1 MNRMEEIEARLSEIA
16 AELDTDGS
24 DIDSLEKEVR
34 SLKEEKKKIE
44 VEAQKRNQLKAE
56 VAAGTA
62 GETVR
67 RFAPDVNTP
76 KHYDANSPEYRTAW
90 LKNLAVDA
98 KGNRIFGDMTK
109 EERAA
114 FTFTTANTG
123 EVVPT
128 EILNRIVTLIDN
140 DSPIYDDSYKTN
152 FRYGFSVPRLTE
164 IAAGDAKNV
173 AEGTANDDEQDNFDS
188 IDLPGV
194 EIKKHI
200 VMSRKMQFQSIQA
213 FEDWIV
219 THLAE
224 RIRVAKETYII
235 GQLAKSGTV
244 GIDADNI
251 ISAAAC
257 SDTEIRKALGLLR
270 GSGTRVLYANSNF
283 IWNTL
288 AGLETTEGDKL
299 FIPSAMNDPLVE
311 GRIYGTLIKRD
322 SNIPDDTFY
331 VGYPNKILSNEF
343 ILFDVTPQIE
353 AKTLNR
359 IFVGYSL
366 FDAGLEDPK
375 AFVKWT
381 KTGG

>member
-1 MNRMEEIEARLSEIA
+1 MERMKEIEARLSEIS
-16 AELDTDGS
+16 AELENDGA
-24 DIDSLEKEVR
+24 DIDALELEVR
-34 SLKEEKKKIE
+34 NLKTEKAEIE
-44 VEAQKRNQLKAE
+44 KAEKRNRVKDAVSQ
-56 VAAGTA
+56 GSA
-62 GETVR
+62 GEVVK
-67 RFAPDVNTP
+67 RFHSDMGTE
-76 KHYDANSPEYRTAW
+76 KRYDASSPEYRSAW

-98 KGNRIFGDMTK
+98 KGNKIFGDMTK

-123 EVVPT
+123 EVGPT

-152 FRYGFSVPRLTE
+152 FRYGFSVPRLTD

-173 AEGTANDDEQDNFDS
+173 SEGAANDDEQDNFDS

-213 FEDWIV
+213 FEDWV
-219 THLAE
+219 VSHLAE

-235 GQLAKSGTV
+235 GQLGKSGTV
-244 GIDADNI
+244 GIDSGNI
-251 ISAAAC
+251 ISAASCTDA
-257 SDTEIRKALGLLR
+257 EIRKALGLLR

-311 GRIYGTLIKRD
+311 GRLYGTLIKRD

-331 VGYPNKILSNEF
+331 VGYPQKILSNEF

-353 AKTLNR
+353 SKTLNR

-375 AFVKWT
+375 AFVKWS
-381 KTGG
+381 KSGG

>member
-1 MNRMEEIEARLSEIA
+1 MERMKEIEARLSEIS
-16 AELDTDGS
+16 AELENDGA
-24 DIDSLEKEVR
+24 DIDALELEVR
-34 SLKEEKKKIE
+34 NLKTEKAEIE
-44 VEAQKRNQLKAE
+44 KAEKRNRVKDAVSQ
-56 VAAGTA
+56 GSA
-62 GETVR
+62 GEVVK
-67 RFAPDVNTP
+67 RFHSDMGTE
-76 KHYDANSPEYRTAW
+76 KRYDASSPEYRSAW

-98 KGNRIFGDMTK
+98 KGNKIFGDMTK

-152 FRYGFSVPRLTE
+152 FRYGFSVPRLTD

-173 AEGTANDDEQDNFDS
+173 SEGVANDDEQDNFDS

-213 FEDWIV
+213 FEDWV
-219 THLAE
+219 VSHLAE
-224 RIRVAKETYII
+224 RISVAKETYII
-235 GQLAKSGTV
+235 GQLGKSGTV
-244 GIDADNI
+244 GIDSGNI
-251 ISAAAC
+251 ISAASCTDA
-257 SDTEIRKALGLLR
+257 EIRKALGLLR

-288 AGLETTEGDKL
+288 AGLETTKGDKL

-331 VGYPNKILSNEF
+331 VGYPQKILSNEF

-353 AKTLNR
+353 SKTLNR

-375 AFVKWT
+375 AFVKWS
-381 KTGG
+381 KSGG